1 MCLMLRS
8 LNPITKETPMTT
20 RCLRWTSPDPGPGP
34 QVELRR
40 RDASGLLNL
49 LRIGKALPGE
59 RIATEES
66 PPALLQIE
74 PARSGGNE
82 DLLDAWMPFQPGA
95 RLQAVMTAELVVPD
109 LAIPSVVTAF
119 SVNDATA
126 LP

>member
-1 MCLMLRS
+1 
-8 LNPITKETPMTT
+8 MTT

-95 RLQAVMTAELVVPD
+95 RLQAVMTAEIVGDDVDIACGVVGFDVDEESDVPFRI
-109 LAIPSVVTAF
+109 A
-119 SVNDATA
+119 
-126 LP
+126 